1 MNRRKTPHLSQM
13 ALAVFAA
20 LCAFSAGA
28 GATVFA
34 QNIALS
40 RPEIMN
46 NSESAKESF
55 SNFIELAQQRRGR
68 RGGRSP
74 RFRRPPQDSFQLQ
87 SPPEEVLERRRI
99 RRLRNQQQRN
109 RDQDNARDAVRSG
122 AALPLSSIIQGVRA
136 SCPGRFLGARLI
148 RRGDQLAYR
157 LNILRPSGQRVTM
170 FVDAANGNV
179 VKGRCR

>member
-1 MNRRKTPHLSQM
+1 MNRRVTLYLSQM
-13 ALAVFAA
+13 TLAVVMA
-20 LCAFSAGA
+20 LCAFSTGA
-28 GATVFA
+28 GATFFA
-34 QNIALS
+34 PDFVSS
-40 RPEIMN
+40 RLEIMN
-46 NSESAKESF
+46 KSNRAKESF
-55 SNFIELAQQRRGR
+55 SNFIELAQRRRGR
-68 RGGRSP
+68 RGGKGP